1 MTTRSL
7 AFRRRGFTRRRH
19 DDGRPHASGVTVKV
33 HLRMSAHLEP
43 DADSGDV
50 VGELPG
56 KEHPEEV
63 VVIGGHIDS
72 WDVGQGAQ
80 DDGAS
85 IIACLQAVALMKKLG
100 LEPRRTIRVPSG

>member
-1 MTTRSL
+1 MGAQML
-7 AFRRRGFTRRRH
+7 
-19 DDGRPHASGVTVKV
+19 
-33 HLRMSAHLEP
+33 P

-50 VGELPG
+50 IGEIPG

-85 IIACLQAVALMKKLG
+85 IMACLQALALIEKAGPAAASAPSRGFLG
-100 LEPRRTIRVPSG
+100 ERRERRTRRRGLPRVRGRSDQESGDGDRDGWRG

>member
-1 MTTRSL
+1 MPYNNTHPKTPPAACSL
-7 AFRRRGFTRRRH
+7 EDPMMIARLCA
-19 DDGRPHASGVTVKV
+19 DGVPVKV
-33 HLRMSAHLEP
+33 HIEMGAHMEP

-50 VGELPG
+50 IGEIPG
-56 KEHPEEV
+56 REKPDEV

-85 IIACLQAVALMKKLG
+85 IIA
-100 LEPRRTIRVPSG
+100 RVPARPGTNQIG